1 MGFLES
7 LGILHHDRRQEKER
21 KSAERRQRRSE
32 ARESPSREV
41 GEGGRASGSG
51 SSSGRVASVPTPP
64 RSAAPAAFAPTST
77 DEVFHELLMGIWRVW
92 NRAVTASRTAAGLK
106 ATVKESEKQSEAE
119 NEFLAISAQAFSKG
133 YTVQA
138 ILEVFSAE
146 AAQHPDLYSEDYQ
159 EIFNQWLRLARLKWD
174 LQAVRR
180 SREEAP
186 GEPDAKRPRSAPA
199 SPTGWLCC
207 GEMRDFAC
215 MSCPACGQTQTNEP
229 ACGLEPP
236 RKAVPLQN
244 NPNPQIEKLSPTF
257 GICVNTGLDFFIR
270 S

>member
-1 MGFLES
+1 
-7 LGILHHDRRQEKER
+7 
-21 KSAERRQRRSE
+21 
-32 ARESPSREV
+32 
-41 GEGGRASGSG
+41 
-51 SSSGRVASVPTPP
+51 
-64 RSAAPAAFAPTST
+64 
-77 DEVFHELLMGIWRVW
+77 MGIWRVW

-106 ATVKESEKQSEAE
+106 ATVEESEKQSEAE

-133 YTVQA
+133 YTVQG

-180 SREEAP
+180 SREKGS

-229 ACGLEPP
+229 ASQTDTRALSQVPESRPLQAEASIGVQQREQLRRFGKPIG
-236 RKAVPLQN
+236 KVPLCTLF
-244 NPNPQIEKLSPTF
+244 NPLLRTHTCQGRTSGF
-257 GICVNTGLDFFIR
+257 
-270 S
+270 